1 MENAADTPVDIPPK
15 KKSVTKTES
24 DGSNDES
31 FLTPVDSGDAP
42 LPKKKSKTTTPDPFV
57 MENTADTPV
66 NIPPKKTK
74 NTSSDD
80 SELANYL
87 NELKKPKPAQKGYS
101 SSNGQLDVQYRSLG
115 GDTFA
120 PNDTYLKTDKENIV
134 NAPKNGEPNE
144 TLNPVL
150 GLKNKTQTSFT
161 NDLLNN
167 VGNYPKGKLTSQ
179 DTSNYKES
187 NPLAEHENIRNEIVL
202 TPKNQLSGSPNNGVN
217 KNDING
223 SPYGP
228 PKMPTDP
235 SGVSSSG
242 ISHQQ
247 IPPNGPLAFENNR
260 VNSSGSNVPKSPQ
273 VGSPADGH

>member
-1 MENAADTPVDIPPK
+1 MENAD
-15 KKSVTKTES
+15 
-24 DGSNDES
+24 
-31 FLTPVDSGDAP
+31 
-42 LPKKKSKTTTPDPFV
+42 
-57 MENTADTPV
+57 DTPV

-101 SSNGQLDVQYRSLG
+101 SSNSELDVQYRSLG

-120 PNDTYLKTDKENIV
+120 PNDAFLKTDKENIV

-161 NDLLNN
+161 NDLLTT

-202 TPKNQLSGSPNNGVN
+202 TPKNQLSGSPNNGV
-217 KNDING
+217 NG